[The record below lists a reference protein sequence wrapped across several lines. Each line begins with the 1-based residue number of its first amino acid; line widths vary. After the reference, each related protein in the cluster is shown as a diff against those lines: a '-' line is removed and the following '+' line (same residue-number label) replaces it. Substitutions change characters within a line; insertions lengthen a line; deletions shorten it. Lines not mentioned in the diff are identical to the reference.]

1 MDTEVV
7 PAVTE
12 ADRKEA
18 FEIRLRVFVAEQGV
32 PVELE
37 LDELDGEAEH
47 FLARLGGGPVG
58 TVRMVRRGGAA
69 VLGRL
74 AVLPEARGTG
84 LGAALVRAVEERAR
98 EAGLAAVELH
108 AQTPARAFYERLE
121 YAAFGAEEMEAG
133 IPHVWM
139 RRAL

>member
-7 PAVTE
+7 PVVAE

-18 FEIRLRVFVAEQGV
+18 LAIRLQVFVAEQGV

-37 LDELDGEAEH
+37 LDELDEGAEH
-47 FLARLGGGPVG
+47 FLARMGGAPVG
-58 TVRMVRRGGAA
+58 TVRMVRRDGVA

-74 AVLPEARGTG
+74 AVLSEARGTG
-84 LGAALVRAVEERAR
+84 LGAALVRAVEGRAR
-98 EAGLAAVELH
+98 EVGLGSVELH
-108 AQTPARAFYERLE
+108 AQTAVRAFYERLG
-121 YAAFGAEEMEAG
+121 YVAFGVEDVEAG

-139 RRAL
+139 RRVL